1 MSVNKDISVVF
12 VLGGPGVGKGTQCS
26 KLVKDFKFKHLSAG
40 DLLREEQNKEGS
52 QYSQIIRQHIKDGTI
67 VPQEITIQLLKKAII
82 GNQEEYQKFLIDGFP
97 RKMDQAVIFEE
108 EVIPAKLTIFFDCSK
123 DVMLERLLERSKT
136 SGRED
141 DNLESIE
148 KRFDTFV
155 KTSVPVIEYLD
166 KSRHIVK
173 KIDCSKTVDEIY
185 ADVKKAMKDII

>member
-26 KLVKDFKFKHLSAG
+26 KLVQDFKFKHLSAG

-173 KIDCSKTVDEIY
+173 KIDCSKSVDEIY

>member
-67 VPQEITIQLLKKAII
+67 VPQEITIQLLKNAII
-82 GNQEEYQKFLIDGFP
+82 RNQEEYQKFLIDGFP

-123 DVMLERLLERSKT
+123 DIMLERLLERSKT

-185 ADVKKAMKDII
+185 ADVKEAMKDII